1 MQVSHLD
8 WITRN
13 HLLDEIKLNNLMSKK
28 YEKACKYLICI
39 EHLLVLVST
48 ITGRVSISSF
58 TSLAAI
64 LVGIKSSAIGAITA

>member
-8 WITRN
+8 WKTRI
-13 HLLDEIKLNNLMSKK
+13 HLLDEIKHNNLMSKK
-28 YEKACKYLICI
+28 YKKACKYLICV

-64 LVGIKSSAIGAITA
+64 LVDITSSTISAITT